1 MAVPAISRRG
11 LELQSLDMCITLHL
25 FIGKAVDV
33 FIEKEENQQLVI
45 R

>member
-11 LELQSLDMCITLHL
+11 PELQSLDMCITLHL

-33 FIEKEENQQLVI
+33 FIKMKKINNL